1 MALQDAFYNPTD
13 EQRQKLLYQ
22 SLELSKRAE
31 DYDNI
36 VQLLSPPPDI
46 LNFAAPMSMRG
57 LNICILGGGLSGL
70 TAAYELRKL
79 GGNITVLDAES
90 SRVGGRVY
98 THYFNNSEK
107 YFGELGAMRIPVS
120 HETSWYYINLFGLNT
135 ESLSSPR
142 SNNFMYVNNI
152 RMRRDFTG
160 RNIEENLYP
169 LYNLSEFERKTPW
182 DELDYYAS
190 NTMFNSL
197 NTQQRSEIL
206 KILPVYSPEY
216 ASITKLS
223 NRQVYEDLGLSQG
236 FVNLLSAVDPF
247 AASLLYISHDETMS
261 SIYTQDFFNVY
272 RISGGMVK
280 LPLALISSFADS
292 NPSLGN
298 VVIKSGCILSGIY
311 QSADGNIII
320 KYADIRGVRTS
331 QVFDLAICTIPFST
345 LRDVEVDPYFS
356 DKKMQSIRELNYT
369 DAQKTACLFNKRFWE
384 ENTDY
389 GNVNGGVS
397 FTDLIIQSIFYPPDH
412 IRCEEDCSPNEPGVL
427 IASYNLGSDSARLS
441 NQYPSRRTEII
452 LHDVERVHGTPPGY
466 ISSLVNSIKTAHWG
480 NEQWARGGFAAAYPG
495 QKINLAY
502 NALLP
507 EYNGRIFFAGEH
519 VSTKPGW
526 IQGAMQTG
534 KWAAN
539 QMALMF
545 GQY

>member
-1 MALQDAFYNPTD
+1 MALRDAFYNPTD
-13 EQRQKLLYQ
+13 EQRQNMLYQ
-22 SLELSKRAE
+22 SLELSERAE

-98 THYFNNSEK
+98 THYFNNSVK

-152 RMRRDFTG
+152 RMRRDYTG

-169 LYNLSEFERKTPW
+169 LYNLSEWERNTPW

-206 KILPVYSPEY
+206 KILPAYSPEY

-247 AASLLYISHDETMS
+247 AASLLYVSHDETMS

-280 LPLALISSFADS
+280 LPLAFISSFADS

-298 VVIKSGCILSGIY
+298 VAIKFGCILSGIY
-311 QSADGNIII
+311 QS
-320 KYADIRGVRTS
+320 
-331 QVFDLAICTIPFST
+331 
-345 LRDVEVDPYFS
+345 
-356 DKKMQSIRELNYT
+356 
-369 DAQKTACLFNKRFWE
+369 
-384 ENTDY
+384 
-389 GNVNGGVS
+389 
-397 FTDLIIQSIFYPPDH
+397 
-412 IRCEEDCSPNEPGVL
+412 
-427 IASYNLGSDSARLS
+427 
-441 NQYPSRRTEII
+441 
-452 LHDVERVHGTPPGY
+452 
-466 ISSLVNSIKTAHWG
+466 
-480 NEQWARGGFAAAYPG
+480 
-495 QKINLAY
+495 
-502 NALLP
+502 
-507 EYNGRIFFAGEH
+507 
-519 VSTKPGW
+519 
-526 IQGAMQTG
+526 
-534 KWAAN
+534 
-539 QMALMF
+539 
-545 GQY
+545 